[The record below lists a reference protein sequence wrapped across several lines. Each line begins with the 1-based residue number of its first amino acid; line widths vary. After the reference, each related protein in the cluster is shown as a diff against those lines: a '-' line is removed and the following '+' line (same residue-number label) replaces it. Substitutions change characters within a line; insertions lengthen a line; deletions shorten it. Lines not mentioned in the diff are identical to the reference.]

1 MDDEIYR
8 PLNYAEAVD
17 MAGRLKKAQHLIDDI
32 KDVFGDDVCKQGW
45 RQLLNDIDNEVIYWD
60 WSIGLRDYTPGVA
73 AESIPAI
80 PDELIQPMAKEVTDF
95 FKDEDAVWDNYGE
108 QYYESGDFEFDTCRD
123 NGTRCISVKYKG
135 HFPKNDKAFAEA
147 CGYKLAQRG
156 DW

>member
-17 MAGRLKKAQHLIDDI
+17 MAGRLEKMQRLIDKFDDI
-32 KDVFGDDVCKQGW
+32 VEGDTCKRGW
-45 RQLLNDIDNEVIYWD
+45 LRLIGKLESEVTYWSRD
-60 WSIGLRDYTPGVA
+60 WDLRDYTPERA

-80 PDELIQPMAKEVTDF
+80 PDELIPKMAKEVTDF
-95 FKDEDAVWDNYGE
+95 FKDQDAVWDDYGE
-108 QYYESGDFEFDTCRD
+108 QYYESGDFEFDTCRY

-135 HFPKNDKAFAEA
+135 HYPKNDKAFAEA